1 MTAMQQLN
9 LASVSSGYGRVRI
22 ISDISLEVKTG
33 EIVALIGRNG
43 VGKTT
48 LIRTIMGDIL
58 PSAGRIAFR
67 DVDVTRLGAPRR
79 ARLGIGYVPQGRGIF
94 ARMSVRANLALGVT
108 VGSAEAPNFERAF
121 AFFPILKQRLAQV
134 AGSMSGGEQQQL
146 AIGRILTGRPDIMLL
161 DEPSEGIQPSIVQ
174 EIGRAIVRL
183 REEERLTIVI
193 VEQNLA
199 LIRAV
204 ADRCVVIDK
213 GTVVATLPPEALD
226 DPETAHRYLAI

>member
-1 MTAMQQLN
+1 MSAMQQLS
-9 LASVSSGYGRVRI
+9 LGGVSSGYGRVKI
-22 ISDISLEVKTG
+22 VSDVSLEVGTG

-48 LIRTIMGDIL
+48 LIRTIMGDL
-58 PSAGRIAFR
+58 PATSGRITFR
-67 DVDVTRLGAPRR
+67 DIDVTRLGAPRR

-94 ARMSVRANLALGVT
+94 ARMSVRANLGLGVT
-108 VGSAEAPNFERAF
+108 VGSADPPNYERAF
-121 AFFPILKQRLAQV
+121 EFFPILKQRLPQV

-183 REEERLTIVI
+183 RDEERLTIVI

-226 DPETAHRYLAI
+226 DPETAHKYLAI